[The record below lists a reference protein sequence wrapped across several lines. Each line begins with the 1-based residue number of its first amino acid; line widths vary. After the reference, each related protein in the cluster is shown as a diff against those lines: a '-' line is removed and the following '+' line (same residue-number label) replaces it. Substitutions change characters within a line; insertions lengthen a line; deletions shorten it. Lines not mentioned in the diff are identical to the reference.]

1 MRQVKSNTGDE
12 VQRFNRVKD
21 GQNEKEGAVGCYG
34 GSDVWVHLKAQG
46 DLLIFRKAGWEA
58 EGRRGL
64 IWAVTMTMINGLGKS
79 AMEIRKTPA
88 LPCMSSTQ
96 LKQDAGAGSAQCAS
110 SGGRRLH
117 FATASSL
124 LCCWKATNTRT
135 SLSIPNEEADSRL
148 FEPDSCCALTDC
160 DCSKMWC
167 EANTTAMLR
176 VDYCKVINQINA
188 WSSPDVFQCD
198 IICVKQSVTVQT
210 SFMFIHSCSKL
221 HFYMVYLL
229 FSD

>member
-1 MRQVKSNTGDE
+1 MGRIRKREQW
-12 VQRFNRVKD
+12 
-21 GQNEKEGAVGCYG
+21 A
-34 GSDVWVHLKAQG
+34 VWVHLKAQG
-46 DLLIFRKAGWEA
+46 DLLIFRKVGWEA

-110 SGGRRLH
+110 SGGRRLLS
-117 FATASSL
+117 ATASSL

-135 SLSIPNEEADSRL
+135 SLSIPNEEPDWRL
-148 FEPDSCCALTDC
+148 FEQDSCCVLKDKLIVIAVKC
-160 DCSKMWC
+160 DVKQ
-167 EANTTAMLR
+167 TTLLR

-188 WSSPDVFQCD
+188 WSSPDIFQCN
-198 IICVKQSVTVQT
+198 IICVK
-210 SFMFIHSCSKL
+210 
-221 HFYMVYLL
+221 
-229 FSD
+229 